1 MAKFVIYAD
10 SGGHYRWRLVANN
23 GAIIAASGESFD
35 SKFNALR
42 AAENVKE
49 TAGDASV
56 EEE

>member
-23 GAIIAASGESFD
+23 GEIIAASGESFH
-35 SKFNALR
+35 SKFNAMR
-42 AAENVKE
+42 AVENVKA
-49 TAGDASV
+49 TAGAATI